1 MEISKCKLK
10 PNYSTESFKQDGQA
24 VWTISI
30 SGSKNLMINI
40 N

>member
-10 PNYSTESFKQDGQA
+10 PNYNTESFKLERQA
-24 VWTISI
+24 VWTISA
-30 SGSKNLMINI
+30 SGSKNLKINI